1 MLLFKLIF
9 LLIGLYLHVFSFN
22 PLAPPIGGAP
32 SSKSALLGGNL
43 FKIKIQNSARRK
55 AFENQNSK
63 FLCPGQTTICLI
75 FVGCNQIM
83 VIKEVC
89 AIIALTIDRN
99 NTPEIKYRRKKEIA
113 AAQNPFPADQS
124 SKFSPGRGNEL
135 EIERD

>member
-22 PLAPPIGGAP
+22 PLAPPIGCAP
-32 SSKSALLGGNL
+32 SSKSALLGENL

>member
-32 SSKSALLGGNL
+32 SSKSALLGENL